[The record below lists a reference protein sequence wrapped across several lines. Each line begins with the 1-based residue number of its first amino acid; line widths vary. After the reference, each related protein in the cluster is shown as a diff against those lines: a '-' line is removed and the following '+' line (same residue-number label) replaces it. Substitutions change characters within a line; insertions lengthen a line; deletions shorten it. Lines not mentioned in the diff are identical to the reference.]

1 MSDENNAK
9 MYVTF
14 TCVDCN
20 QKFATRKEL
29 EEHEISKSLKYIDNG
44 SSTPNQI

>member
-1 MSDENNAK
+1 MSDDNIAK

-29 EEHEISKSLKYIDNG
+29 EEHERKLKISQVYRQRFIH
-44 SSTPNQI
+44 